1 MIKKINRTEAI
12 REKLKSENKVSY
24 LDSPKHLAA
33 VVKMNNELKE
43 VRREYKE
50 KEMDSQV
57 SASTV
62 VLTA

>member
-1 MIKKINRTEAI
+1 MIKKISKTEAI

-24 LDSPKHLAA
+24 LDAQKHRDA
-33 VVKMNNELKE
+33 VGRMDDELKE

-50 KEMDSQV
+50 KEMNSQT

-62 VLTA
+62 VLTD